1 MPTKKKR
8 SAPKRR
14 RPSKT
19 RDTLRAEYDFRGGV
33 RGKYAGRYP
42 RGGVVVTLAPDVAA
56 VYASSAAANGAL
68 RKLIRE
74 SAPTRRKRSA

>member
-14 RPSKT
+14 RSPAKRES
-19 RDTLRAEYDFRGGV
+19 LRAEYDFRGGV

-42 RGGVVVTLAPDVAA
+42 QGGVVVTLAPDVAA
-56 VYASSAAANGAL
+56 VYSSSAAANGAL

-74 SAPTRRKRSA
+74 SAPTRKRRSA

>member
-14 RPSKT
+14 RPSKP
-19 RDTLRAEYDFRGGV
+19 RDTLRAEYDFKGGV

-42 RGGVVVTLAPDVAA
+42 HGGVVVTLAPDVAA
-56 VYASSAAANGAL
+56 VYSSSAAANGAL

-74 SAPTRRKRSA
+74 SPPKRRKRSA

>member
-14 RPSKT
+14 QPT
-19 RDTLRAEYDFRGGV
+19 RARETLRAEYDFKGGV
-33 RGKYAGRYP
+33 RSKYAGRYP

-56 VYASSAAANGAL
+56 VYSSSAAANGAL

-74 SAPTRRKRSA
+74 SAPTRKPRSA